1 MDILFV
7 LIITVYDLQP
17 NDSVSGLSVE
27 SSDKNQVS
35 IDPPSGQVLC
45 WNNKRYN
52 KSMISLTGSILLSV
66 IFVAGAC
73 TMIYFRHVM
82 TPSLNTVDD
91 QYNMVILQYVMIFW
105 LSVLLPMLYFILNP
119 NHFFNVLQ
127 ELRG

>member
-1 MDILFV
+1 M
-7 LIITVYDLQP
+7 P
-17 NDSVSGLSVE
+17 VE
-27 SSDKNQVS
+27 SSNENQVS
-35 IDPPSGQVLC
+35 IDPPSRQVLC
-45 WNNKRYN
+45 LNNNRYN

-119 NHFFNVLQ
+119 NHFINVLQ